1 MIDGL
6 KVLLLITVVLSFGA
20 EVHLASL
27 TQLDF

>member
-6 KVLLLITVVLSFGA
+6 KVLLLINVVLSVGA
-20 EVHLASL
+20 ELHLASL

>member
-6 KVLLLITVVLSFGA
+6 KVLLLITVVFSFGA
-20 EVHLASL
+20 EARLASL